1 MSKYIFFLQM
11 FTLQIGLKKLKIP
24 FRGHMLLM
32 ILIEK
37 KLLEAFIKKDC
48 KKTNQKEFIV
58 EKLIKKIGDK
68 LYVKWNGYDSS
79 FNSWIDKKDIV

>member
-58 EKLIKKIGDK
+58 EKLINKIGDK

>member
-1 MSKYIFFLQM
+1 M

-68 LYVKWNGYDSS
+68 LYVKWNGYNSS